1 MAVRGIIVTVAVV
14 LILAATSVTVFM
26 IKHKNKPQ
34 KPSPDQYPT
43 GVLWYNATVSKS
55 RQGAYRTI
63 TEALAAAPAYSV
75 DKYYI
80 HIEAG
85 LYEERVIVSKTL
97 TNIVFVGDG
106 EEVTKISGSR
116 RYPEFPT
123 IDTATVDVQGDGFI
137 AKFITF
143 ENSGGDGS
151 SDSQAVALL
160 STSYQSAFYKCTFLG
175 YQDTLYAKK
184 GTQFYRECSI
194 YGTVDFIF
202 GAAAAVFQSCN
213 LYSRLPRLSTIT
225 AQNRDEFTSQSGFV
239 LQNCTLTVA
248 PGLELQKSGF
258 EAYLGRPWSNY
269 STVIVMESF
278 LDSIIPPVGWLSWE
292 GRTTDALT
300 YREFGNRGPGAST
313 SGRVSWQG
321 FKAVTLPNEMLNY
334 TVGELIDGTDWL
346 RHTGI
351 PNTRGFIYE

>member
-1 MAVRGIIVTVAVV
+1 MAVVRAILVTVAVV
-14 LILAATSVTVFM
+14 FILAATSITVYM
-26 IKHKNKPQ
+26 IKNKNMPH
-34 KPSPDQYPT
+34 KPSPDHPV
-43 GVLWYNATVSKS
+43 GVLSHYNATVSKT

-63 TEALAAAPAYSV
+63 MEALAAAPAYSA

-85 LYEERVIVSKTL
+85 LYEEQVDVSEQL

-116 RYPEFPT
+116 RYPQFPT
-123 IDTATVDVQGDGFI
+123 IDTATVAIKGNGFI
-137 AKFITF
+137 AMFIAF
-143 ENSGGDGS
+143 ENHAGDG
-151 SDSQAVALL
+151 SQAVAVM
-160 STSYQSAFYKCTFLG
+160 SVSDQSAFYRCTFLG
-175 YQDTLYAKK
+175 YQDTLYARFSK
-184 GTQFYRECSI
+184 QFYRECNI

-202 GAAAAVFQSCN
+202 GSAAAVFQSCN
-213 LYSRLPRLSTIT
+213 LYSRLPRLSTFT
-225 AQNRDEFTSQSGFV
+225 AQQKKYSDSLSGFV

-248 PGLELQKSGF
+248 PGLEQQKFGF

-278 LDSIIPPVGWLSWE
+278 LDSIIKPEGWLSWE

-300 YREFGNRGPGAST
+300 YREFGNRGPGAPT
-313 SGRVSWQG
+313 NGRVGWQG
-321 FKAVTLPNEMLNY
+321 FKAVTIPSELLSY
-334 TVGELIDGTDWL
+334 TVEKFIDGEDWL
-346 RHTGI
+346 IHTGI